1 LPASDERLN
10 RVTGFLELLGVL
22 LVLTSAGWWVV
33 TLAGVP
39 AGLLSA
45 ALLSWLASWLLQG
58 ARLPHRRRP
67 DRRNT
72 R

>member
-1 LPASDERLN
+1 MPASDDRLN

-22 LVLTSAGWWVV
+22 LVLTAAGWWVAIV
-33 TLAGVP
+33 VSIP
-39 AGLLSA
+39 AGLVAA

-58 ARLPHRRRP
+58 ARLPRRRRP
-67 DRRNT
+67 ERRNT